1 MMETDFQSDD
11 LLPWDA
17 NSVASVNTAFLQQ
30 TMTIGNG
37 KIFVLVMLYARLRTI
52 PGNRA
57 VKHRYAGEILFFKT
71 LDYFN
76 KVKRFGDV
84 PWYDKV
90 LVPGD
95 EDLYKGRD
103 SRITVV
109 ANMIKDID
117 QAN

>member
-1 MMETDFQSDD
+1 MQDYELSPETE
-11 LLPWDA
+11 
-17 NSVASVNTAFLQQ
+17 
-30 TMTIGNG
+30 
-37 KIFVLVMLYARLRTI
+37 
-52 PGNRA
+52 A

-117 QAN
+117 QAIEWLPKKENDRCLPHQQRRCTCIKGTYMFI